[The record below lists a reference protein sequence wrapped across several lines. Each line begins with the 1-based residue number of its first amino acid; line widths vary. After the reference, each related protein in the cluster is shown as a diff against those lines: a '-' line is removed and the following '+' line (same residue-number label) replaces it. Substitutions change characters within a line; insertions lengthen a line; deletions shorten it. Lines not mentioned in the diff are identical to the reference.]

1 MTDSVNFA
9 HDGATASALMAVV
22 ADIRVIEDSF
32 QRSTKIRRRKP
43 SVDNKV
49 LLDDDDDESL
59 RLTMF
64 GGEGGVHVR
73 QAMTSD
79 KVRDVQTVLSLIICS
94 VVFISAL
101 LSWNAA
107 SDYEAEARKYAL
119 HLLLIPAMNIL
130 AFSLLA
136 QRTMNEERV
145 CQLWSCLVL
154 GMPLVRFYAVAF
166 VPAATL
172 VQILEAHRAQ
182 SVQKLLHCAL
192 MLAGGLHAVVPWRRS
207 IAWKLGVCVANYLQ
221 EFAIAAI
228 GYARIGG
235 ELPNDK
241 VWWIIR
247 KVTSFDKFA
256 PFLLGFLVT
265 EVVLRACLRHL
276 ATWRSEL
283 EQVVSAKDAS
293 LRMALKENM
302 QLEESQRDLQF
313 RTHRLVQRAKEEK
326 QELISCLKTMVKGKS
341 LPAIPEAG
349 NPHDRQLRDHSV
361 VNEMEHNLYRPPTG
375 QGTATGTVRERVGVR
390 GDSIRQ
396 EKRLLARRMLP
407 TVPSLPWRRGARASS
422 SSGSSSSSD
431 SASEVF
437 DSGQWR
443 GM

>member
-1 MTDSVNFA
+1 
-9 HDGATASALMAVV
+9 
-22 ADIRVIEDSF
+22 
-32 QRSTKIRRRKP
+32 
-43 SVDNKV
+43 
-49 LLDDDDDESL
+49 
-59 RLTMF
+59 MF
-64 GGEGGVHVR
+64 GGEGGADVR

-79 KVRDVQTVLSLIICS
+79 KVRDVLSVLFLILFS
-94 VVFISAL
+94 VVVISAL
-101 LSWNAA
+101 LSWNAS
-107 SDYEAEARKYAL
+107 SDYEEEARQYTL
-119 HLLLIPAMNIL
+119 QLLLIPAMNIL
-130 AFSLLA
+130 VFSLLA

-166 VPAATL
+166 VPTATL
-172 VQILEAHRAQ
+172 VPILEAHRAQ
-182 SVQKLLHCAL
+182 SVTKLLFCAL

-228 GYARIGG
+228 GYVRFRG
-235 ELPNDK
+235 ELPNDQ
-241 VWWIIR
+241 VWWVIR
-247 KVTSFDKFA
+247 KVTAFDKFA

-265 EVVLRACLRHL
+265 EVVLRACLHHL
-276 ATWRSEL
+276 ATWRSEV
-283 EQVVSAKDAS
+283 EQVFSAKDAS

-302 QLEESQRDLQF
+302 QLEVSQRDLRF

-326 QELISCLKTMVKGKS
+326 QQLIGCLKTMVKGKS

-349 NPHDRQLRDHSV
+349 NPHGRQSRDHSM

-375 QGTATGTVRERVGVR
+375 QGTATGTATGTARERVGVR

-422 SSGSSSSSD
+422 SSSSSSD
-431 SASEVF
+431 SGSEVF